1 MLNTFQNPNLNLKK
15 SRNREEEDSMGEKDL
30 LLYLSG
36 IAIFL
41 LYKKLKNEKN
51 NGNDKKSSKS
61 TKGIERRNKDS
72 GSTNNQTGST
82 NSYIASTFKLQSVS
96 VDYDQSLN
104 LKQLQQST
112 PTASKKYTEPTNDE
126 QLFIGLT
133 PLSNSIIA
141 AEPIIKQIGYKHSSE
156 GEVIVIGIAG
166 GTGSGKTTLAKAIFE
181 SVGSDNVTYISHDA
195 YYKDLSNLTIS
206 EREKHNFDHPDSLD
220 TSLMVEHI
228 GLLKKNMGALI
239 PTYDYT
245 THTRC
250 EAVEEVFPRPIILIE
265 GILIFSDLRLVQLMD
280 IKIYVDTDDDIR
292 LVRRIQRDTVER
304 GRSIQSIITQYMKT
318 VRPMHS
324 QFVEP
329 SKKNAD
335 IIVPAGLNS
344 VALDLVVNK
353 LQSIVTSS
361 RLGSSNNSATSLKT
375 LDQN

>member
-1 MLNTFQNPNLNLKK
+1 MGNTDNLLI
-15 SRNREEEDSMGEKDL
+15 
-30 LLYLSG
+30 YLSG
-36 IAIFL
+36 VTIYVL
-41 LYKKLKNEKN
+41 VLRSL
-51 NGNDKKSSKS
+51 SKRNRPI
-61 TKGIERRNKDS
+61 TIERRYSDKS
-72 GSTNNQTGST
+72 KSS
-82 NSYIASTFKLQSVS
+82 SYIAGLLQTADIVEDTPIS
-96 VDYDQSLN
+96 VDQSPKSPVL
-104 LKQLQQST
+104 
-112 PTASKKYTEPTNDE
+112 KKYTEPRSDE
-126 QLFIGLT
+126 QLFVGLT
-133 PLSNSIIA
+133 PISNSIIA
-141 AEPIIKQIGYKHSSE
+141 TEPILQKIGYSTDE

-166 GTGSGKTTLAKAIFE
+166 GTGSGKTTLAKAIYE

-195 YYKDLSNLTIS
+195 YYKDLAHLSIS
-206 EREKHNFDHPDSLD
+206 QREKHNFDHPDSLD
-220 TSLMVEHI
+220 TTLMVEHL
-228 GLLKKNMGALI
+228 GLLKRNMGARI

-265 GILIFSDLRLVQLMD
+265 GILIFADPRLVQLMD

-329 SKKNAD
+329 SKQNAD

-353 LQSIVTSS
+353 LQYIVDNS
-361 RLGSSNNSATSLKT
+361 RLGTRSNSAGSLTKLDKT
-375 LDQN
+375 PN

>member
-1 MLNTFQNPNLNLKK
+1 MGD
-15 SRNREEEDSMGEKDL
+15 REYL

-41 LYKKLKNEKN
+41 LYKRLNNENNDNKNDEN
-51 NGNDKKSSKS
+51 NKSSLKS
-61 TKGIERRNKDS
+61 TKSIERKNA
-72 GSTNNQTGST
+72 

-104 LKQLQQST
+104 FKQLQQTST
-112 PTASKKYTEPTNDE
+112 PTSSKKYTEPASNE

-133 PLSNSIIA
+133 PISNSIIA
-141 AEPIIKQIGYKHSSE
+141 AEPIIKQIGYQTSE

-181 SVGSDNVTYISHDA
+181 SVGSNHVTYISHDA

-220 TSLMVEHI
+220 TALMVEHL

-265 GILIFSDLRLVQLMD
+265 GILIFSDPKLVQLMD

-353 LQSIVTSS
+353 LQSIVSSS
-361 RLGSSNNSATSLKT
+361 RLGSSNNSNSSLTK
-375 LDQN
+375 LDNK